1 MSSSAEAVK
10 CLSVDDE
17 CFIKGG
23 AIGWI
28 FERGICLNTRNR
40 PGRFGQAIVDRERG
54 HQRGGDK
61 PRGLLSN
68 AHPLA
73 PLPNRRRPGA
83 NLARA
88 LNRGKAQ
95 MGGVAALRQRL
106 SQGRGKMAGEGIAPS
121 GPREAAE
128 RQREAPARRG
138 WKTARGRGDVT
149 VKRADLVAALQLW
162 ARPRRS
168 AFLCGRPMGMTVK

>member
-10 CLSVDDE
+10 SLTIDDK

-28 FERGICLNTRNR
+28 FERGICLNARNR

-83 NLARA
+83 NLARV

-106 SQGRGKMAGEGIAPS
+106 SQGRGKMAGGGGSAPS
-121 GPREAAE
+121 GRPEAAE
-128 RQREAPARRG
+128 RQRDGPPRRG
-138 WKTARGRGDVT
+138 GRRRAGEAMPRGDSDDTGRRFSSGPGLGV
-149 VKRADLVAALQLW
+149 
-162 ARPRRS
+162 RPFC
-168 AFLCGRPMGMTVK
+168 AGGRWG